1 MKGFSAASG
10 LAIGAS
16 LFSGA
21 LAADASW
28 QTIPSITA
36 NGQHFFYSN
45 NGTQFL
51 LKGVAYQ
58 ENFSPNGSSDA
69 NVQYKDP
76 LADGSSCARDIPFM
90 KQIFTNVIRVYAIDP
105 TQDHDDCMQQLAA
118 ADIYVVADLSQ
129 PGESINSND
138 PEWNV
143 PLYTRYTSVVDAL
156 AKYQNVIGFFA
167 GNEVIS
173 AGNQTAAAAF
183 VKAAVRDTKSYIKSM
198 NYRDSLGVGYATA
211 DVPGR
216 DQLAAYFAC
225 EPDDTTSS
233 SIDFWGYNV
242 YSWCGDSNYVSS
254 SYNERVEFFSD
265 YPVPVFFAEYGCI
278 EGIPSPDERPF
289 TEVEVLYGNM
299 TEVFSGGIVYQW
311 FWSENEYGLIS
322 LDGNTV
328 STKADYNSLSSQ
340 LAKVTPSLTQ
350 SADYTP
356 SNKAP
361 ACPTTGSVAADVTWL
376 PQSSPLPP
384 NVNPQLCSCEEAS
397 FGCVVSTDDEDK
409 YADAFAFICGEE
421 DGKYCDAI
429 AHNASTGTYGAISG
443 CDPKVQLGFV
453 ANQYYL
459 AQNSDKQ
466 ACDFNGVAKV
476 QGASTAASCSA
487 LISQAGT
494 DGLGTVASATGQ
506 QGTAAASTS
515 SVGVPGF
522 NTPSLFGFGNAFFV
536 AYMVAMVV
544 SGVGM
549 IVL

>member
-1 MKGFSAASG
+1 M
-10 LAIGAS
+10 
-16 LFSGA
+16 
-21 LAADASW
+21 
-28 QTIPSITA
+28 
-36 NGQHFFYSN
+36 
-45 NGTQFL
+45 

-58 ENFSPNGSSDA
+58 ENYSGSNGSSSD
-69 NVQYKDP
+69 VQYKDP

-90 KQIFTNVIRVYAIDP
+90 KEIFTNVIRVYAIDP
-105 TQDHDDCMQQLAA
+105 TADHDDCMEQLAA

-156 AKYQNVIGFFA
+156 SKYQNVIGFFA

-173 AGNQTAAAAF
+173 AANQTAAAAF

-216 DQLAAYFAC
+216 DELAHYFAC
-225 EPDDTTSS
+225 EPDETTSS

-242 YSWCGDSNYVSS
+242 YSWCGDSSYTTS
-254 SYNERVEFFSD
+254 SYDERVQFFSD

-278 EGIPSPDERPF
+278 EGISSPDQRPF

-311 FWSENEYGLIS
+311 FWSDNEYGLIS

-356 SNKAP
+356 SNSAP
-361 ACPTTGSVAADVTWL
+361 ACPTTGVASDITWL
-376 PQSSPLPP
+376 PVASPLPP
-384 NVNPQLCSCEEAS
+384 NVNPQLCSCESAAFS
-397 FGCVVSTDDEDK
+397 CVVTNDDDST
-409 YADAFAFICGEE
+409 YADAFGFICGEE
-421 DGKYCDAI
+421 DGKYCDGI

-459 AQNSDKQ
+459 AQNSNKQ

-476 QGASTAASCSA
+476 QGASTADSCSA

-494 DGLGTVASATGQ
+494 DGLGSVAAATGQ
-506 QGTAAASTS
+506 QGTAAASS
-515 SVGVPGF
+515 SSFAMPGF
-522 NTPSLFGFGNAFFV
+522 NAPGVFGYGNAFFI
-536 AYMVAMVV
+536 AYMVALVV